1 MSVEQNGKLK
11 LPGGAMDKRTCVII
25 GAGLA
30 GAATAYHLTRMGL
43 ERVVVF
49 EQESMPGIH
58 SSGRNAAMIRQV
70 VNHPTIAQMALEGA
84 AFLRRLPADWPLV
97 TSLSQNGS
105 FLLSLTRS
113 PLPAPTTR
121 GSPAVE
127 AEWKPIEEIV
137 RKVPVLEGAP
147 HQGGIWCPTDGVVDV
162 HSLLQGFLR
171 SAIDHGAQLK
181 LASKV
186 HHIAVNGGRVTAV
199 QTQNDEIACDVLVNA
214 GGPWAGEIGQRAGSA
229 SVPLVPYRRHIFIT
243 NALKWVN
250 PDWPI
255 IWDITNEVYFR
266 PESGGL
272 LLSPCDEIADRPGIP
287 PTDASAA
294 ELLAEK
300 VSRSFPAMPDLPL
313 QNSWAG
319 LRTLTPDRRFVIG
332 WDPKVQGFI
341 WVAGLGGHGVTVSS
355 SAGRLAAE
363 MILRGDSPSECD
375 PFSPSRFLES

>member
-1 MSVEQNGKLK
+1 
-11 LPGGAMDKRTCVII
+11 MDKRTCVII

-43 ERVVVF
+43 ERVVVL
-49 EQESMPGIH
+49 EQESMAGIH

-70 VNHPTIAQMALEGA
+70 VTNPAIAQMALEGA
-84 AFLRRLPADWPLV
+84 AFLQRLPTNWPMV
-97 TSLSQNGS
+97 TSVRLNGS
-105 FLLSLTRS
+105 FLLSLTKS
-113 PLPAPTTR
+113 PLPAPSTR
-121 GSPAVE
+121 DSLTVE
-127 AEWKPIEEIV
+127 AQWKPIEEIV
-137 RKVPVLEGAP
+137 RKMPVLEGAP

-186 HHIAVNGGRVTAV
+186 GHIEVSGGRVTAV
-199 QTQNDEIACDVLVNA
+199 QTQNDEISCEILVNA
-214 GGPWAGEIGQRAGSA
+214 AGPWAGEIGQRAGA
-229 SVPLVPYRRHIFIT
+229 ANVPLVPYRRHIFIT
-243 NALKWVN
+243 KALNWVN
-250 PDWPI
+250 PEWPI

-272 LLSPCDEIADRPGIP
+272 LLSPCDETADRPGIP

-300 VSRSFPAMPDLPL
+300 LSRSFPAMPDLPI

-332 WDPKVQGFI
+332 WDPKIQGFI

-363 MILRGDSPSECD
+363 MILRENSPSESD
-375 PFSPSRFLES
+375 PFTPSRFLES

>member
-1 MSVEQNGKLK
+1 M
-11 LPGGAMDKRTCVII
+11 II

-43 ERVVVF
+43 ERVVVL
-49 EQESMPGIH
+49 EQESMAGTH

-70 VNHPTIAQMALEGA
+70 VTNPAVSQMALEGA
-84 AFLRRLPADWPLV
+84 AFLRRLPPDWPMV
-97 TSLSQNGS
+97 TTLRQNGS
-105 FLLSLTRS
+105 FLLSLRKT
-113 PLPAPTTR
+113 PLSASTTR
-121 GSPAVE
+121 DGLALE
-127 AEWKPIEEIV
+127 TEWKPIEEIV
-137 RKVPVLEGAP
+137 RKVPVLQGAP
-147 HQGGIWCPTDGVVDV
+147 HEGGIWCPTDGVIDV

-171 SAIDHGAQLK
+171 FAIDHGAQLK
-181 LASKV
+181 LSSKV
-186 HHIAVNGGRVTAV
+186 HHIVVGGGRVTAV
-199 QTQNDEIACDVLVNA
+199 QTQTEEIGCDVLVNA
-214 GGPWAGEIGQRAGSA
+214 GGAWAGEIGQRAGA
-229 SVPLVPYRRHIFIT
+229 ARVPLIPYRRHIFVT
-243 NALKWVN
+243 KDLNWVN

-272 LLSPCDEIADRPGIP
+272 LLSPCDETADRPGIP
-287 PTDASAA
+287 PVDVSAA

-300 VSRSFPAMPDLPL
+300 VTRCFPAMPDLPI

-332 WDPKVQGFI
+332 WDPKVQGFV

-363 MILRGDSPSECD
+363 MILRGDSPAEYA
-375 PFSPSRFLES
+375 PFLPARFLES